1 MRITDLEL
9 FLVDAGVAGSAALPP
24 SLLVRLSTHSGLE
37 GWGEVPSEWRREE
50 LSARRSALLPVLTG
64 WNAFDIEDLSGLGT
78 LRSTPL
84 RCAVEMACW
93 DLVGQIA
100 GQPLCHLFGGGFR
113 RRIPLAVRL
122 EGSSSEEIAKLAR
135 ELAEQ
140 GFHAMTV
147 ASVGRVDDDLEMLA
161 AVRELVQD
169 RADLEFDGVAG
180 YDMDNA
186 RDLCGGLENAGLHA
200 VIDPLKTR
208 DLDQVASL
216 RRQTSV
222 PLAGWRSV
230 RSPAD
235 VLAVVRCGAAPAVVV
250 DLPRVGGIGA
260 ARKCAAIAQA
270 AGLEACLAAG
280 ASLGVGMAAM
290 LQLAAATPALSHC
303 RQHALQLMRD
313 DLLLEPLELG
323 DGMLTVP
330 SGPGLGVQLDR
341 AGLEKFQGA

>member
-1 MRITDLEL
+1 MRITDLEF
-9 FLVDAGVAGSAALPP
+9 FLVDAGTSGSALRP
-24 SLLVRLSTHSGLE
+24 SLLVRLSAHSGLE
-37 GWGEVPSEWRREE
+37 GWGEAQSEWRREE
-50 LSARRSALLPVLTG
+50 LSARRNVLLPALTG
-64 WNAFDIEDLSGLGT
+64 WNAFDIEELSGLGA
-78 LRSTPL
+78 LRSAPL

-93 DLVGQIA
+93 DLVGQSA
-100 GQPLCHLFGGGFR
+100 GQPLCHLFGGGYR

-122 EGSSSEEIAKLAR
+122 QGPSPEAIATLAR

-140 GFHAMTV
+140 GFHALAI
-147 ASVGRVDDDLEMLA
+147 ASLGRVDDDLEMVA

-169 RADLEFDGVAG
+169 RADLEFDGTAG
-180 YDMDNA
+180 YDMDSA
-186 RDLCGGLENAGLHA
+186 RDLCGGLENAGLRS

-208 DLDQVASL
+208 DLEQVASL

-222 PLAGWRSV
+222 PLAVWRSV

-250 DLPRVGGIGA
+250 DLQRVGGLAA

-280 ASLGVGMAAM
+280 ASVGVGMAAM
-290 LQLAAATPALSHC
+290 LQIAAATPAFSHC
-303 RQHALQLMRD
+303 NQHTQQLGRD
-313 DLLLEPLELG
+313 DLLAEPLELG

-330 SGPGLGVQLDR
+330 PGPGLGVQLDR
-341 AGLEKFQGA
+341 AKLERFQVA